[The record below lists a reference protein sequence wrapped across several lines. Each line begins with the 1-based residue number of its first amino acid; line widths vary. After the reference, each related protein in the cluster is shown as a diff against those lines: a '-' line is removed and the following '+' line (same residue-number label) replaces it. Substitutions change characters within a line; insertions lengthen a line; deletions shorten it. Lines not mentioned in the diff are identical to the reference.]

1 MSLALP
7 MWSGPSRVGGG
18 TQAGPVRADDQG
30 VVDVAAVLR
39 WLNDDVDP
47 LAHARQRIVR
57 NLSALAAAM
66 LAVFSLASVWDGYV
80 GPAGLGALLTLAL
93 GGNAWAI
100 QRHRAPVVPFWV
112 LACALIAGAMAA
124 LALRGLPALFW
135 ACPVLFI
142 ICFTLPRRLAKL
154 LAVVLIVGLGLG
166 AGQQA
171 GWSMGLRV
179 MLALTLILGMLVS
192 VFECVADMQAALVA
206 QADTDPLTGALN
218 RRQLQQHLES
228 ALALRAGS
236 AGQHAVLAID
246 IDHFKLINDRH
257 GHDIGDEVLR
267 RLVATVNGRSRRG
280 DQLFRVGGEEFL
292 LLLGEVGSQ
301 DALATAEV
309 LRQHLAQA
317 DLLPD
322 QSVTVS
328 IGVAMPGDCRTAQDW
343 IRRAD
348 RALYAAKRGG
358 RDRVV
363 MAQEAQEGREA
374 DEAQEEL
381 A

>member
-1 MSLALP
+1 MSTALP
-7 MWSGPSRVGGG
+7 MWPGLAWGGA
-18 TQAGPVRADDQG
+18 QAGRFRADVQG
-30 VVDVAAVLR
+30 VVNIAALLR

-47 LAHARQRIVR
+47 LALARQRIVR
-57 NLSALAAAM
+57 NLSALSAAM
-66 LAVFSLASVWDGYV
+66 LAVFSLASLWDGYV
-80 GPAGLGALLTLAL
+80 GPACLGVLLTLAL
-93 GGNAWAI
+93 GSNAWAI

-112 LACALIAGAMAA
+112 LACALIAGAVAA
-124 LALRGLPALFW
+124 LAMRGLPALFW

-154 LAVVLIVGLGLG
+154 LAWVLIGGLGLG
-166 AGQQA
+166 AGLQA
-171 GWSMGLRV
+171 GWSMGVRV
-179 MLALTLILGMLVS
+179 TLALSLILGMLVS
-192 VFECVADMQAALVA
+192 VFDCVADMQSALVA

-228 ALALRAGS
+228 ALALGAAS

-257 GHDIGDEVLR
+257 GHDMGDEVLR
-267 RLVATVNGRSRRG
+267 RLVATVNGRTRRG

-292 LLLGEVGSQ
+292 LLLRAVGSQ
-301 DALATAEV
+301 DALAMAEV
-309 LRQHLAQA
+309 LRQRLAQA

-322 QSVTVS
+322 QPVTVS
-328 IGVAMPGDCRTAQDW
+328 IGVAMPGDCQTAQDW

-363 MAQEAQEGREA
+363 MAEEKL
-374 DEAQEEL
+374 AQEEL